1 MYAINGHDMREKI
14 QSEAGGTTRQRVAGG
29 KLKRIT
35 LPTPSLTE
43 QRRIVVKLD
52 SLTGRTARAQEQL
65 GRIPKLIQK
74 YREAILS
81 DVFSDGCTGS
91 KLVRL
96 ADAIAQIRT
105 GPFGSVLHK
114 HEYIRGGIPL
124 VNPMHIDD
132 GKIIPSQDMILTNT
146 KAAQLKEFRLKS
158 GDVIIGRRGVM
169 GRCAVVTSEQVGWLL
184 GTGSIAI
191 TPSAKLG
198 PPYLQRFLSCPQT
211 VTNLKQHAV
220 GSTMV
225 NLNQDILLNLNI
237 PLPSI

>member
-1 MYAINGHDMREKI
+1 M
-14 QSEAGGTTRQRVAGG
+14 
-29 KLKRIT
+29 
-35 LPTPSLTE
+35 
-43 QRRIVVKLD
+43 KLD

-132 GKIIPSQDMILTNT
+132 GKIIPSQDMTLTNT

-191 TPSAKLG
+191 TPSAKLD